1 MARTARQKSE
11 SGIYHV
17 MLRGCGK
24 QCLFEDDANRIKFLE
39 ILSSNTE
46 KYRVSVLAWC
56 LMDNHIHLVLSDRQD
71 DLSPCLKAIAG
82 HYAMYFNSRTAHVGH
97 VFQDRFKSKPIETD
111 GYLLQAVRYVHRN
124 PEKAGIAAAE
134 DYPWSSYA
142 EYLSLG
148 SSEIH
153 VTDTSPV
160 LGMMGGTDAFAKFH
174 SEAVKADSYRFG
186 NRQRLN
192 DQEAQELALK
202 SLGGEVL
209 NSIKTL
215 SKSQRAEPLRAL
227 YSIGLSVRQ
236 IERVTGIGRWSIERA
251 LG

>member
-1 MARTARQKSE
+1 MARAARQRSE

-24 QCLFEDDANRIKFLE
+24 QCLFEDDADRIKFLE

-46 KYRVSVLAWC
+46 KYGVSVLGWC
-56 LMDNHIHLVLSDRQD
+56 LMDNHIHLVLSDGQEA
-71 DLSPCLKAIAG
+71 LSHCLKAIAG

-97 VFQDRFKSKPIETD
+97 VFQDRFKSKPIEAD

-124 PEKAGIAAAE
+124 PEKAGIAATE
-134 DYPWSSYA
+134 DYPWSSYS
-142 EYLSLG
+142 EYMSLE
-148 SSEIH
+148 SSEAH

-160 LGMMGGTDAFAKFH
+160 LGMLGGADAFAKFH
-174 SEAVKADSYRFG
+174 NETAETDSYRFE

-192 DQEAQELALK
+192 DQEAQQLALK
-202 SLGGEVL
+202 SLGGETL
-209 NSIKTL
+209 NSIKAL

-227 YSIGLSVRQ
+227 YDIGLSVRQ

>member
-1 MARTARQKSE
+1 
-11 SGIYHV
+11 

-24 QCLFEDDANRIKFLE
+24 QCLFEDDADRIKFLE

-111 GYLLQAVRYVHRN
+111 GYLLQAIRYVHRN

-142 EYLSLG
+142 EYLSLLEPG
-148 SSEIH
+148 VIRDSCYRH
-153 VTDTSPV
+153 QPGFGDDGRNGCLCQVPQR
-160 LGMMGGTDAFAKFH
+160 GGQ
-174 SEAVKADSYRFG
+174 S
-186 NRQRLN
+186 
-192 DQEAQELALK
+192 
-202 SLGGEVL
+202 
-209 NSIKTL
+209 
-215 SKSQRAEPLRAL
+215 
-227 YSIGLSVRQ
+227 
-236 IERVTGIGRWSIERA
+236 
-251 LG
+251 

>member
-24 QCLFEDDANRIKFLE
+24 QCLFEDDADRNKFLE

-56 LMDNHIHLVLSDRQD
+56 LMDNHIHLVLSDGQEG
-71 DLSPCLKAIAG
+71 LSQCLKAIAG

-111 GYLLQAVRYVHRN
+111 GYLLQAVRYVHNN
-124 PEKAGIAAAE
+124 PEKAGIATAE

-142 EYLSLG
+142 EYIGLE

-153 VTDTSPV
+153 VTDTKPI
-160 LGMMGGTDAFAKFH
+160 LGMLGGTDAFVKFH
-174 SEAVKADSYRFG
+174 GETAKTDSYRFE

-192 DQEAQELALK
+192 DQEAQQLALK
-202 SLGGEVL
+202 SLGGDTL

-227 YSIGLSVRQ
+227 YDIGLSVRQ

>member
-1 MARTARQKSE
+1 MEQ
-11 SGIYHV
+11 
-17 MLRGCGK
+17 LRGV
-24 QCLFEDDANRIKFLE
+24 LE
-39 ILSSNTE
+39 PGVIRDSC
-46 KYRVSVLAWC
+46 YR
-56 LMDNHIHLVLSDRQD
+56 HQ
-71 DLSPCLKAIAG
+71 PG
-82 HYAMYFNSRTAHVGH
+82 
-97 VFQDRFKSKPIETD
+97 
-111 GYLLQAVRYVHRN
+111 
-124 PEKAGIAAAE
+124 
-134 DYPWSSYA
+134 
-142 EYLSLG
+142 
-148 SSEIH
+148 
-153 VTDTSPV
+153 
-160 LGMMGGTDAFAKFH
+160 FAKFH
-174 SEAVKADSYRFG
+174 SEAVETDSYRFG

>member
-1 MARTARQKSE
+1 M
-11 SGIYHV
+11 
-17 MLRGCGK
+17 
-24 QCLFEDDANRIKFLE
+24 
-39 ILSSNTE
+39 
-46 KYRVSVLAWC
+46 
-56 LMDNHIHLVLSDRQD
+56 LSDRQD

>member
-1 MARTARQKSE
+1 MARAARQKSE

-24 QCLFEDDANRIKFLE
+24 QCLFEDDADRIKFLE

-111 GYLLQAVRYVHRN
+111 EYLLQAVRYAHRN

-134 DYPWSSYA
+134 DCPWSSYA